1 METNNIHHLRR
12 QVANLRQSLFD
23 QGYVDEQFIELEELQ
38 DDATPNFVEEVVTL
52 FCKDSARLIHIIDQT
67 LENHPVDFAKLDNY
81 MHQFKG
87 SSSSIGAKKV
97 KTKCTQFME
106 YCRAENVEG
115 QRSRRQSMGRSIVRL
130 FDRFML
136 LVVCGKEQSRS
147 PRRLAIEE
155 INWAEL
161 QHDLLALIARRLNMI
176 KDYFNFDTVC
186 KSWPSVATKNYFNS
200 GLPRVPW
207 LILAEKEDNEE
218 NSLRRFFSLSNG
230 TILNKRILKASRKRC
245 MESMGWL
252 ITVGEDDYEVGVYRS
267 NRQVKSNR
275 RIESN

>member
-81 MHQFKG
+81 MYQFKG
-87 SSSSIGAKKV
+87 SSSSSIGAKKV

-115 QRSRRQSMGRSIVRL
+115 CKRTFQQL
-130 FDRFML
+130 
-136 LVVCGKEQSRS
+136 KE
-147 PRRLAIEE
+147 E
-155 INWAEL
+155 
-161 QHDLLALIARRLNMI
+161 
-176 KDYFNFDTVC
+176 YT
-186 KSWPSVATKNYFNS
+186 T
-200 GLPRVPW
+200 
-207 LILAEKEDNEE
+207 
-218 NSLRRFFSLSNG
+218 LRRKLEIYFQY
-230 TILNKRILKASRKRC
+230 A
-245 MESMGWL
+245 
-252 ITVGEDDYEVGVYRS
+252 
-267 NRQVKSNR
+267 RQVGPTETASCTQSKSVN
-275 RIESN
+275 